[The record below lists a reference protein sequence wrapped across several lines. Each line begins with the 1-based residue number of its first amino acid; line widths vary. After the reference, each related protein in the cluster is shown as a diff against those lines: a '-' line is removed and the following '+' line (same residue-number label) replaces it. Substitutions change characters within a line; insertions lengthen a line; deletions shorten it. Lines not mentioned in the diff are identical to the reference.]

1 MSAATSPGTGRL
13 AASGYGVLSYNRHSL
28 SAIIDEADLR
38 LIKILILLLVLGI
51 TTVILSGFFA
61 VEQTAAVTQAQPF
74 DVDSALKVRALAKR
88 WHKALLATNETVII
102 SASESDL
109 ENILAFAVRAVPE
122 CWSRIEVRDK
132 KLRAAVS
139 LGLPANPL
147 GNYVNIRMDLS
158 ESATGLS
165 IDRLT
170 LGRIKIPG
178 SLALSV
184 LRVTLYMLLG
194 RTEGVEIMQSLHSVA
209 FRQNGI
215 SVQLKAAAES
225 KERFRKLAKGLRKLR
240 DELAPLGDATV
251 VRKYYETLIEL
262 AESNEI
268 YAPVSLS
275 SFMGPIFR
283 LTQQRSTRFDPV
295 AENRSAILALAMY
308 FGSLHFEL
316 FIGPVRSG
324 ELLLHRPR
332 FRKVRLA
339 GRNDLALHF
348 ITSAGLK
355 IIADSGIS
363 FAIGELKELLD
374 SGGGS
379 GFSFADLAA
388 NRAGIRFA
396 EVATDSGRAR
406 KLQSL
411 LQSLPGE
418 ALFFPTI
425 EDLPEGLS
433 QVEFD
438 RIYGNVESSLYKAM
452 MNEIERRISKLPAYR
467 HD

>member
-1 MSAATSPGTGRL
+1 M
-13 AASGYGVLSYNRHSL
+13 
-28 SAIIDEADLR
+28 R
-38 LIKILILLLVLGI
+38 LIKLLILFLVLGI
-51 TTVILSGFFA
+51 ATVTLFGHFA
-61 VEQTAAVTQAQPF
+61 VEQTPAVTQAQPF
-74 DVDSALKVRALAKR
+74 DVDNALKVRALAKR
-88 WHKALLATNETVII
+88 WHKALLAANETAII

-109 ENILAFAVRAVPE
+109 EAIVAFAVRLVPKF
-122 CWSRIEVRDK
+122 SGRIDVTDK
-132 KLRAAVS
+132 ELRAAVS

-158 ESATGLS
+158 ESDAGLR

-170 LGRIKIPG
+170 LGRIEIPG

-194 RTEGVEIMQSLHSVA
+194 RSEGTEIMQSIHSVA
-209 FRQNGI
+209 FHENGI
-215 SVQLKAAAES
+215 SVRLGSAVEL
-225 KERFRKLAKGLRKLR
+225 KERLRRLAEGLQELR
-240 DELAPLGDATV
+240 DELVPFGDPTV
-251 VRKYYETLIEL
+251 VRKYYETLIRL
-262 AESNEI
+262 AEGSEI
-268 YAPVSLS
+268 HAPASLS
-275 SFMGPIFR
+275 SFVGPLFW
-283 LTQQRSTRFDPV
+283 LTQQRSVQSDPV

-308 FGSLHFEL
+308 FGSLHFER

-339 GRNDLALHF
+339 GRNDLVLHF

-355 IIADSGIS
+355 ILADSGIS
-363 FAIGELKELLD
+363 FAVGEFKELLD

-388 NRAGIRFA
+388 DRAGIRFS
-396 EVATDSGRAR
+396 EVATDSKRAR
-406 KLQSL
+406 KLQLL
-411 LQSLPGE
+411 LQGLPDE

-425 EDLPEGLS
+425 KGLPEGLS
-433 QVEFD
+433 QVAFE
-438 RIYGNVESSLYKAM
+438 RIYGNVESPLYKAM
-452 MNEIERRISKLPAYR
+452 VNEIDRRISKLPAYR